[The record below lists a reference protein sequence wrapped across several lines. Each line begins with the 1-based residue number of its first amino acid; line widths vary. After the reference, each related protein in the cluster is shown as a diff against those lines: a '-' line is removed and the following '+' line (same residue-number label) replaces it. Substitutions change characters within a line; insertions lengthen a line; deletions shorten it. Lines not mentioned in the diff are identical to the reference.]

1 MKRGN
6 QLASITIIWYL
17 RQFSG
22 TVVHEEFLKRE
33 NRQMILVNKAENY
46 QKVRL
51 SKKSVRFRSKVQT
64 VLNSFY

>member
-46 QKVRL
+46 HKVRL
-51 SKKSVRFRSKVQT
+51 SEKKV
-64 VLNSFY
+64 